1 MKPDIL
7 PSTYLT
13 YYPRKSTRNMIKWIL
28 RQYIR
33 MHTPTSV
40 PTSDEELDAAYLK
53 YTSSKTDSEIA
64 ADIITYPQK
73 LFKLGLSPMTVK
85 QRVSIID
92 RYFDDACNF
101 HISGNQKRLR
111 NLGLRGAHPV
121 SSETTLTSAIIKT
134 LLMHSDIRM
143 RALILVL
150 SSSGMRIG
158 EALAL
163 RTTDI
168 DFESTPVKLRLR
180 AETTKNGMPR
190 TAFITDE
197 AAEAVGVWLGIRED
211 TLALSRARHTTR
223 MPEESD
229 PASVFPYSRVTEST
243 RLIRVTKRAGYYSPD
258 TQTRHNAVHFHS
270 FRKWFLTQFKLA
282 GGNVTVAECLAGHS
296 GYLDLSYRRI
306 TDDELAEEYKKV
318 LPRLTIDTPDD
329 YFECK
334 IKNAD
339 EIAKLQIN
347 SAQQQAIINRL
358 LQELE
363 NVKRNQG
370 RLSLT
375 SGTVLPSSDIDI
387 D

>member
-1 MKPDIL
+1 MKLDIV
-7 PSTYLT
+7 PSVYIS
-13 YYPRKSTRNMIKWIL
+13 YYPKKSTQKAIMWVL

-33 MHTPTSV
+33 IYAPSVTYTSL
-40 PTSDEELDAAYLK
+40 DELDAAYQN
-53 YTSSKTDSEIA
+53 YIDSKSDSEIA
-64 ADIITYPQK
+64 ADIVAYPRK
-73 LFKLGLSPMTVK
+73 LYDLGLSPVTIK
-85 QRVSIID
+85 NKVSITD
-92 RYFDDACNF
+92 RFFADACNF

-111 NLGLRGAHPV
+111 NIGLRQARPI
-121 SSETTLTSAIIKT
+121 SNETTLTSAMIKT
-134 LLMHSDIRM
+134 LLAHSDIRM

-158 EALAL
+158 EALQL
-163 RTTDI
+163 RTD
-168 DFESTPVKLRLR
+168 DFEFGANPVKLKLR
-180 AETTKNGMPR
+180 AEITKNGLPR
-190 TAFITDE
+190 TVFITDE
-197 AAEAVGVWLGIRED
+197 AAEAVRVWLGIRED
-211 TLALSRARHTTR
+211 TLALSYARH
-223 MPEESD
+223 PELRQSVD
-229 PASVFPYSRVTEST
+229 PALAFPYGRTNETV
-243 RLIRVTKRAGYYSPD
+243 RLIRVTQRAGCYSPD
-258 TQTRHNAVHFHS
+258 SQTGHNAVHFHS

-282 GGNVTVAECLAGHS
+282 GGNTTVAECLAGHS

>member
-1 MKPDIL
+1 MKPDML

-13 YYPRKSTRNMIKWIL
+13 YYPKKNTRTIIQWVL

-33 MHTPTSV
+33 MYSPTSV
-40 PTSDEELDAAYLK
+40 PASVEELDAAYLK
-53 YTSSKTDSEIA
+53 YTDSKTDSEIA
-64 ADIITYPQK
+64 ADIIAYPQK
-73 LFKLGLSPMTVK
+73 LFELGLSSMTVK
-85 QRVSIID
+85 QRVSIVD

-101 HISGNQKRLR
+101 RISGNQKRLR
-111 NLGLRGAHPV
+111 NLGLRGARPV
-121 SSETTLTSAIIKT
+121 SIETTLTSAIIKT

-163 RTTDI
+163 RTADI
-168 DFESTPVKLRLR
+168 DFETNPVKLRLR
-180 AETTKNGMPR
+180 AETTKNGTSR
-190 TAFITDE
+190 TVFITDE
-197 AAEAVGVWLGIRED
+197 ATEALRVWLGIRED
-211 TLALSRARHTTR
+211 TMRLSQARHPGKPVIEDDSR
-223 MPEESD
+223 I
-229 PASVFPYSRVTEST
+229 FPYSRGTET
-243 RLIRVTKRAGYYSPD
+243 VRLCRVTQRAGYYSPD
-258 TQTRHNAVHFHS
+258 PQTRRNAVHFHS

-306 TDDELAEEYKKV
+306 TDDELAEEHKKV

-370 RLSLT
+370 RLPLT